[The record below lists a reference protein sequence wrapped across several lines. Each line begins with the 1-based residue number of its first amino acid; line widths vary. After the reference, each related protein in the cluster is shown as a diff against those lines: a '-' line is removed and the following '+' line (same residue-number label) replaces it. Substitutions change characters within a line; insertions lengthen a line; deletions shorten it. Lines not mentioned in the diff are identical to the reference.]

1 MPQIRLEESIGTTV
15 ATGANRTEAVI
26 ASCPSP
32 PISPIPTST
41 AHVAGSCGWRLNRYT
56 IPSGGSDSA
65 ENQNTV
71 VAAGSVRPIW
81 RSRIAITATSR
92 SEEHTSELQS
102 LMRISYAVF
111 CLQKKHQN

>member
-81 RSRIAITATSR
+81 RSRIAITATR
-92 SEEHTSELQS
+92 SARAEEHTSELQS
-102 LMRISYAVF
+102 LNSHSYAV
-111 CLQKKHQN
+111 LL